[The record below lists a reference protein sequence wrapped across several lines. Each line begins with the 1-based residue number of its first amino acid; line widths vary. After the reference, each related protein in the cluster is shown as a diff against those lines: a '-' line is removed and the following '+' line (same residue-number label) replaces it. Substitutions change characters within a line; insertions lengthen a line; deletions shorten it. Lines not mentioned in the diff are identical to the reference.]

1 MLFKEKKKL
10 GDLECFVFV
19 LVSKHILNVKIFQ
32 KNEKYTSLSVNV
44 CFKSPLSL

>member
-19 LVSKHILNVKIFQ
+19 LVSKGILNVKNFQ
-32 KNEKYTSLSVNV
+32 KI
-44 CFKSPLSL
+44 